1 MRQLSV
7 FNQISVDGFFK
18 SRDGDIGWLHDDA
31 EKDDPEFRQFTIDNT
46 ASGGMLLF
54 GRKTFEMM
62 ASFWPTPAAAKQ
74 FPEVARHMNESPK
87 VVFSKTLDKTT
98 WQNTTIVAGDPVGA
112 VKKLKGE
119 AGKPIVILGSGT
131 IVSLLTHA
139 GLIDEYQIL
148 VIPTVLSEGATM
160 FEGAG
165 KTLNLELASS
175 RSFRNNK
182 AFLVYRPKG

>member
-7 FNQISVDGFFK
+7 FNQISVDGYFK
-18 SRDGDIGWLHDDA
+18 SADGDIRWLHQPGD
-31 EKDDPEFRQFTIDNT
+31 DDPEFRQFTIDNS
-46 ASGGMLLF
+46 ASGGLLLF
-54 GRKTFEMM
+54 GRKTFETM

-87 VVFSKTLDKTT
+87 VVFSKTLAKSS

-112 VKKLKGE
+112 VKKLKAETG
-119 AGKPIVILGSGT
+119 APIVILGSGT

-148 VIPTVLSEGATM
+148 VIPTVLSEGTSM
-160 FEGAG
+160 FDGAG
-165 KTLNLELASS
+165 KTLELALASS
-175 RSFRNNK
+175 RTFRNGK
-182 AFLVYRPKG
+182 AFLVYRPKD

>member
-1 MRQLSV
+1 MVSSASSTR
-7 FNQISVDGFFK
+7 FPWTAF
-18 SRDGDIGWLHDDA
+18 SRAG
-31 EKDDPEFRQFTIDNT
+31 T
-46 ASGGMLLF
+46 ATSAGCTTTPRRTTPSSGSS
-54 GRKTFEMM
+54 RSTT
-62 ASFWPTPAAAKQ
+62 PPPAACCSWQEDVRDDGELLAHPCRREAVSRSRAPHERIAQ
-74 FPEVARHMNESPK
+74 GGL
-87 VVFSKTLDKTT
+87 SKTLDKTT

-112 VKKLKGE
+112 AKKLKGE